1 MGSLGVR
8 IGGTLGY
15 IDPLNRI
22 NSWLPEPGPY
32 QGPIFR
38 EPEVGLRR
46 VPCKGS
52 RLQGSTRRI

>member
-32 QGPIFR
+32 QGPIFQR
-38 EPEVGLRR
+38 ARSR
-46 VPCKGS
+46 VKKGP
-52 RLQGSTRRI
+52 L